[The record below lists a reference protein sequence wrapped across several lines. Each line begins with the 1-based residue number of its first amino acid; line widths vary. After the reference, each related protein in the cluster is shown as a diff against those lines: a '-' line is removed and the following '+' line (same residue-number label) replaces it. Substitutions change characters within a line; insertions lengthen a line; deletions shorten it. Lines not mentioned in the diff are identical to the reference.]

1 MIKME
6 DEVTTTEQRR
16 NKYLM
21 GHVRS
26 QFAPDLKLFVD
37 I

>member
-21 GHVRS
+21 EHVRS